1 MLEEGY
7 GPPLLITARTRY
19 PLRGACTRYEP
30 SEPFPDLHTLTQ
42 EHSRNHSCTD
52 NTHSGW
58 ARPRRK
64 RLHTERSSPFQALPL
79 RVQSLK
85 YLGPGKYPLSATS
98 SCLITGVP
106 RPDE

>member
-1 MLEEGY
+1 M
-7 GPPLLITARTRY
+7 ARTRC

-42 EHSRNHSCTD
+42 AHSRNHSCTD

-64 RLHTERSSPFQALPL
+64 RLHTERSSPFRALPL
-79 RVQSLK
+79 RARGLK
-85 YLGPGKYPLSATS
+85 YLGLGKYPFSVTS
-98 SCLITGVP
+98 LRLTTGVP